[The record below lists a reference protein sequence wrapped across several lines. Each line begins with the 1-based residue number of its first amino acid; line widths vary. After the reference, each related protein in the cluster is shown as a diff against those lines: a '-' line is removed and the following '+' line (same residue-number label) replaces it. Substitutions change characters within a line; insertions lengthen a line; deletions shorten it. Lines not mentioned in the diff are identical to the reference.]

1 MTKNSK
7 LNTNEIDL
15 IELMLVVWKGK
26 WKIAVVVVI
35 SFISMMSHRS
45 IQPNNFTAMTEIKPV
60 KTLEMN
66 KYINFNNL
74 ILANNF
80 NFIDDTADNIADDT
94 VNDIADDTADDAS
107 KIKKG
112 ITKSLLLGLYIDI
125 MNDRSVFE
133 EAMRKFNILDVSQYN
148 NDQEYKIGIIQIAS
162 SVRILKPLDNYKKK
176 NLENYYNTINFTYDD
191 VEKWKNILKYT
202 DELANKLV
210 KKTLVERYNK
220 TLLYLKKKKNYQ
232 IEDIKIIIE
241 NIQKD
246 SEKDLKEFEL
256 KLGYQLEDVQAEIEN
271 ALIDYNRNMKD
282 RMAFLREQASIA
294 RELKIANNTIE
305 IQPLNNQYQMLQNI
319 KTESPFYLRG
329 YVAIEKEIQLIEL
342 RNENVSK
349 SFVDKLFVLEQK
361 KRTLEQDKT
370 LLRAEKNNDFL
381 EKRVKLEKQLR
392 EIEQDN
398 TIKRLESVFQSTPLA
413 DNKEFSSAS
422 ISVYATKFRY
432 NENNQSLAIA
442 VVIGLIAGIF
452 YVLVSNTLQSHRVS
466 RKKTN

>member
-1 MTKNSK
+1 MTKNSQ

-45 IQPNNFTAMTEIKPV
+45 IQPNNFTAITEIKPV

-66 KYINFNNL
+66 KYINLNNL
-74 ILANNF
+74 ILANGF
-80 NFIDDTADNIADDT
+80 PSFFDDTADDTADDT
-94 VNDIADDTADDAS
+94 VNDTVNDTADDAT
-107 KIKKG
+107 KTKK
-112 ITKSLLLGLYIDI
+112 ITKSLLLDLYIDI
-125 MNDRSVFE
+125 MNDRSVLE

-162 SVRILKPLDNYKKK
+162 SVRILKPLDNYKEK

-232 IEDIKIIIE
+232 IEDIKIIME
-241 NIQKD
+241 NIKKD
-246 SEKDLKEFEL
+246 SEKDMKEFEL

-271 ALIDYNRNMKD
+271 ALIDYNRNMTD

-342 RNENVSK
+342 RNENDSK
-349 SFVDKLFVLEQK
+349 SFVDKLFELEQK
-361 KRTLEQDKT
+361 KRTLVQDKT

-381 EKRVKLEKQLR
+381 EKHVKLEKQLR

-398 TIKRLESVFQSTPLA
+398 TIKRIESAFQSSPLA
-413 DNKEFSSAS
+413 DNKEFSAAS
-422 ISVYATKFRY
+422 ISVFATKFKY
-432 NENNQSLAIA
+432 NENNQSLVIA

>member
-176 NLENYYNTINFTYDD
+176 I
-191 VEKWKNILKYT
+191 
-202 DELANKLV
+202 
-210 KKTLVERYNK
+210 
-220 TLLYLKKKKNYQ
+220 
-232 IEDIKIIIE
+232 
-241 NIQKD
+241 
-246 SEKDLKEFEL
+246 
-256 KLGYQLEDVQAEIEN
+256 
-271 ALIDYNRNMKD
+271 
-282 RMAFLREQASIA
+282 
-294 RELKIANNTIE
+294 
-305 IQPLNNQYQMLQNI
+305 
-319 KTESPFYLRG
+319 
-329 YVAIEKEIQLIEL
+329 
-342 RNENVSK
+342 
-349 SFVDKLFVLEQK
+349 
-361 KRTLEQDKT
+361 
-370 LLRAEKNNDFL
+370 
-381 EKRVKLEKQLR
+381 
-392 EIEQDN
+392 
-398 TIKRLESVFQSTPLA
+398 
-413 DNKEFSSAS
+413 
-422 ISVYATKFRY
+422 
-432 NENNQSLAIA
+432 
-442 VVIGLIAGIF
+442 
-452 YVLVSNTLQSHRVS
+452 
-466 RKKTN
+466 

>member
-148 NDQEYKIGIIQIAS
+148 NDQEFNEAVIRLAS
-162 SVRILKPLDNYKKK
+162 SVKISSSIISANTGGDLETFNYTINFKHDDAEKWKSVLKYVDEYANKIAKK
-176 NLENYYNTINFTYDD
+176 NLLEQYSNTLSFLLE
-191 VEKWKNILKYT
+191 EK
-202 DELANKLV
+202 
-210 KKTLVERYNK
+210 
-220 TLLYLKKKKNYQ
+220 
-232 IEDIKIIIE
+232 
-241 NIQKD
+241 
-246 SEKDLKEFEL
+246 
-256 KLGYQLEDVQAEIEN
+256 GYRLEDLQVKIN
-271 ALIDYNRNMKD
+271 NFLIDYERDVSD
-282 RMAFLREQASIA
+282 RVAYLKEQSEIA
-294 RELKIANNTIE
+294 VKLGIAKNTIE
-305 IQPLNNQYQMLQNI
+305 VQTFGNQNAMLSNV
-319 KTESPFYLRG
+319 KTDSPFYLRG
-329 YVAIEKEIQLIEL
+329 YDAINKEIELIEL
-342 RNENVSK
+342 RD
-349 SFVDKLFVLEQK
+349 DKKAFIGGLFDLEKK
-361 KRTLEQDKT
+361 KRAIEQDQT
-370 LLRAEKNNDFL
+370 IE
-381 EKRVKLEKQLR
+381 RVKLALQSNLPN
-392 EIEQDN
+392 DN
-398 TIKRLESVFQSTPLA
+398 
-413 DNKEFSSAS
+413 NEFFAAS
-422 ISVYATKFRY
+422 IKLLTK
-432 NENNQSLAIA
+432 
-442 VVIGLIAGIF
+442 
-452 YVLVSNTLQSHRVS
+452 
-466 RKKTN
+466 